1 MTQVLRKS
9 LWITLNYNR
18 SLLVE
23 SKEKKLRYSEAFYS
37 VQGEGKFVGVPSVF
51 LRTFGCNFRCM
62 NFGLQNEPMRDEKQK
77 AGIIRNQEVQ
87 DLLDAGVHETTKEF
101 NDLPIIHTGCDTYA
115 SIYPEFK
122 KFNKQATVDEVV
134 EHLLSLTPN
143 GKWVQDNGQDV
154 HLIMTGGEPL
164 LAWQRLYVE
173 LFEHPR
179 MQDLKNVTF
188 ETNTTQSLHENLFNY
203 LNDQDRIQV
212 TWSCSPKLS
221 VSGEP
226 WDTAIKPDVAS
237 EYQLV
242 TDSDMYLKF
251 VVATQS
257 DFDEVKRAVDAYR
270 GAGVE
275 CPVYLMPLGGRS
287 EEYTLNVKDVAE
299 ACMAEGWRFTPRL
312 HISLFGNAWGT

>member
-1 MTQVLRKS
+1 M
-9 LWITLNYNR
+9 
-18 SLLVE
+18 
-23 SKEKKLRYSEAFYS
+23 KLRYSEAFYS

-62 NFGLQNEPMRDEKQK
+62 NFGLKNEPMRDEKQK
-77 AGIIRNQEVQ
+77 AGIIHNAEVQ
-87 DLLDAGVHETTKEF
+87 GLLDAGVHESTEKFE
-101 NDLPIIHTGCDTYA
+101 DLPIIHTGCDTYA

-122 KFNKQATVDEVV
+122 HFNRQATVDEVV

-188 ETNTTQSLHENLFNY
+188 ETNTTQYLHDDLYTY
-203 LNDQDRIQV
+203 LNNSDRITV

-226 WDTAIKPDVAS
+226 WETAIKPDVAR
-237 EYQLV
+237 EYTCV
-242 TDSDMYLKF
+242 TDSELYLKF
-251 VVATQS
+251 VVATQD
-257 DFDEVKRAVDAYR
+257 DFAEVKKAVDAYR
-270 GAGVE
+270 SAGVE
-275 CPVYLMPLGGRS
+275 CPVYLMPMGGRS